1 MSTVI
6 LLWKRTEGIF
16 IPRQNSRFWIL
27 EHVVC
32 NCSPSVSHGI
42 YKSFPKPFRTAV
54 VLHHPWKPV
63 KTTNCFTSHQKA
75 SQNCNCFTSPRKPVR
90 TATVNCYMSPQEASQ
105 NCNSQWQ
112 LFHIIK
118 PFRTVDC
125 FMSPQK
131 TSQNCNSR
139 QFHITHHPRKPVET
153 TTVNCFTSPQKT
165 SQNCNNHL
173 FQSPQKASHNCQ
185 STVLFHV
192 TPESQS
198 QLHLCHAIQLFN
210 HFPGASH
217 HFHKS
222 TSSGGTHIH
231 KWLQK
236 ATAKE
241 VKHF

>member
-1 MSTVI
+1 M
-6 LLWKRTEGIF
+6 
-16 IPRQNSRFWIL
+16 
-27 EHVVC
+27 
-32 NCSPSVSHGI
+32 
-42 YKSFPKPFRTAV
+42 
-54 VLHHPWKPV
+54 
-63 KTTNCFTSHQKA
+63 
-75 SQNCNCFTSPRKPVR
+75 SPRKPVR

-105 NCNSQWQ
+105 NWNSQWQ

-139 QFHITHHPRKPVET
+139 QFHIIHHPRKPVET

-198 QLHLCHAIQLFN
+198 QLQQSSVSVTPKNQSQMQQSTVLFHVTPESQSELHPCHAIQLFN

-217 HFHKS
+217 YFHKS